1 MKLRS
6 ALGVAVTA
14 AAVATAGYA
23 AAASLGSLSSAQL
36 GAGNGSVTACDTDGV
51 VTDLIVPTDK
61 VTDVTVSGIADPGC
75 EGAALSLTLT
85 DSLGIALG
93 GASNQ
98 VVETDGDTDENSMT
112 VAVTPQPD
120 ASLVTD
126 VHIVIVGP

>member
-1 MKLRS
+1 M
-6 ALGVAVTA
+6 TA

-36 GAGNGSVTACDTDGV
+36 GAGNASVTACDTDGV
-51 VTDLIVPTDK
+51 STDFTIATDK
-61 VTDVTVSGIADPGC
+61 VSQVTVSGIADPGC

-85 DSLGIALG
+85 DAAGSGLGAV
-93 GASNQ
+93 SNQ
-98 VVETDGDTDENSMT
+98 LVPTDGDTTDNSMT
-112 VAVTPQPD
+112 VDVTPQPD